1 MAGRALDIQ
10 MPADQCVTGLDAVI
24 EFDFAPFGRN
34 MTGFALPAEAPLV
47 LIVLCMTI
55 ETERWRFAIFFTD
68 LMAIL
73 AGSLLMRTR
82 QDKIC
87 QLMIEQLRVEP
98 DNIRVTAYMLGMAGG
113 ALLYI
118 GIFIE
123 AVVSDFFLY
132 ITGNIFMT
140 CFAQKPLLVTFKS
153 DMTTLAIGFDIRVPL
168 NDLPGHDECLK
179 VNCAGNHGPATH
191 G

>member
-10 MPADQCVTGLDAVI
+10 MPADQCVASLRAVI

-34 MTGFALPAEAPLV
+34 MTGFALLAKSTVV
-47 LIVLCMTI
+47 LIFLCMAI
-55 ETERWRFAIFFTD
+55 ETERGRFAMFCTD

-73 AGSLLMRTR
+73 TGSLLMRAR
-82 QDKIC
+82 QEKIG

-98 DNIRVTAYMLGMAGG
+98 DNICVTTYMLGMAGG

-123 AVVSDFFLY
+123 AVVSDFSLY
-132 ITGNIFMT
+132 VTGNIFMT
-140 CFAQKPLLVTFKS
+140 RFAQRPLLVTFKS
-153 DMTTLAIGFDIRVPL
+153 DMTTFAIGFDISVPL

-179 VNCAGNHGPATH
+179 VDCAGNHSPATH